1 MCLPCSKPC
10 LGCFTSII
18 TESLQWC
25 FDVGHTS
32 ILHTDY
38 WGLDR
43 LSVPCH
49 PVRKKKGQA
58 MFHSKVCNF
67 HLKTSTWTSGVSIY
81 KFGKNKMHGIIRVH
95 GESWLTSLIN
105 FQSDLLI
112 SPNFENQTTSPNT
125 QHSPSSWNF
134 VREYWWQMFLKLQ
147 KKKKPQFPLVASQ
160 IMEAFM
166 WVWASL
172 QLFLGFLLGFL
183 HFWIVSF

>member
-1 MCLPCSKPC
+1 M
-10 LGCFTSII
+10 
-18 TESLQWC
+18 
-25 FDVGHTS
+25 GHTS

-67 HLKTSTWTSGVSIY
+67 HLETYTCTSGVSIY
-81 KFGKNKMHGIIRVH
+81 KFGKNEMCGIIKSPWRIMTNFLH
-95 GESWLTSLIN
+95 KFPEWSLDIPK
-105 FQSDLLI
+105 FWKPS
-112 SPNFENQTTSPNT
+112 NQP
-125 QHSPSSWNF
+125 QHSTQSIK
-134 VREYWWQMFLKLQ
+134 LKFCKGILLTNVSQ
-147 KKKKPQFPLVASQ
+147 VTKKKKKKFPLVASQ
-160 IMEAFM
+160 IMEACM

-183 HFWIVSF
+183 HLWIVSF